1 MKRVLVIG
9 SGGAGKS
16 TFARQLG
23 EITGLPVIH
32 LDAEYWRPGWVEP
45 PKAEW
50 AARVAQLAGE
60 ERWIMDG
67 NYGGTMPERIAAAD
81 TVVFL
86 DLPRTTCLWSVL
98 KRRFRYRGRARPD
111 MTEGCDERLTLAF
124 LKWVWDYPKTR
135 RPAILVSLRRA
146 RADGTRVIRLRTRK
160 AMARFLAGL
169 ADEADGATAAG

>member
-16 TFARQLG
+16 AFARQLG

-45 PKAEW
+45 PKDEW
-50 AARVAQLAGE
+50 AARVAELAGE

-86 DLPRTTCLWSVL
+86 DLPRTTCLWSVV
-98 KRRFRYRGRARPD
+98 KRRFRYRGQARPD
-111 MTEGCDERLTLAF
+111 MTEGCDERLTLTF

-135 RPAILVSLRRA
+135 RPGILASLRRA
-146 RADGTRVIRLRTRK
+146 RADGRRVIRLRSRK
-160 AMARFLAGL
+160 AMAGFLAGL
-169 ADEADGATAAG
+169 AEEADGATAAA